1 MKFDLFTKKK
11 FTCDMCEKKFK
22 TATQLEE
29 HRQLKHKTECVCM
42 PLANIKYSHSILIV
56 KISPVYRKRYK

>member
-11 FTCDMCEKKFK
+11 FTCNTCEKKFK

-29 HRQLKHKTECVCM
+29 HRQLKHKT
-42 PLANIKYSHSILIV
+42 
-56 KISPVYRKRYK
+56 

>member
-11 FTCDMCEKKFK
+11 FKCDACKEKFK

-29 HRQLKHKTECVCM
+29 HRQLKHKT
-42 PLANIKYSHSILIV
+42 
-56 KISPVYRKRYK
+56 